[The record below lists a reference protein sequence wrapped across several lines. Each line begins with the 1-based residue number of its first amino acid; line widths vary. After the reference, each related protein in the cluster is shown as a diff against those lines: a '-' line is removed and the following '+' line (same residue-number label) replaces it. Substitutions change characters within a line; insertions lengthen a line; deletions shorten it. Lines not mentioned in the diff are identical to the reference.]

1 MKSLRLISFDVSEST
16 WAFPMLVLACCAVFI
31 YFAKSF
37 FDETLK
43 SLGYGM

>member
-1 MKSLRLISFDVSEST
+1 MKSQHLVSFDVREST
-16 WAFPMLVLACCAVFI
+16 WAFPMLLLAGCAVFI
-31 YFAKSF
+31 YLAKSF